1 MAVSHRERWKQT
13 LDFGSCFN
21 IRFVHK
27 QKTMRIM
34 KSKERTSPSL
44 VHGSQKQFKSRVLLG
59 FACRPAPTHGWG
71 GGSLAE
77 HFWGPRGPRAH
88 VPETALVV
96 MVTHIMDLRPRPALQ
111 CSCVTLRGVSN
122 SRRLTHTTWSHLA
135 FQGLVCS
142 QKQQGKPPQG

>member
-1 MAVSHRERWKQT
+1 
-13 LDFGSCFN
+13 
-21 IRFVHK
+21 
-27 QKTMRIM
+27 MRIM

-88 VPETALVV
+88 VPETAPVV
-96 MVTHIMDLRPRPALQ
+96 TVTHIMDLRPRPALQ
-111 CSCVTLRGVSN
+111 CSCVTLRDVSN
-122 SRRLTHTTWSHLA
+122 SRRHTHTHTHTHTKPGLIWPSRVWSAARSSRVNRHKAEFHPCELI
-135 FQGLVCS
+135 LVLS
-142 QKQQGKPPQG
+142 THSSL